1 MKSKKRKET
10 SHGPGS
16 YLIIIFLPHL
26 FLHGTSLRQQTILRE
41 QLPFP
46 SGTAT
51 AEIIRQLHGL
61 PPPASPSSVGHN
73 HNHSHNNNKLG
84 QIHEKSSSSSSSSCM
99 GSKDEMTPLIASTTS
114 SSSVL
119 PIHQQP
125 QPIPP
130 AWRLLFCSF
139 AISAA
144 YTIIGENFIPIIRNV
159 PLGTYL
165 GYPVLTAWSW
175 TVQPSPSYFGQGLI
189 MGPKTAVSMF
199 LGTLVGWGLLAPMAH
214 AKGWTTGPIK
224 DVGTGP
230 TGWLLWISLAIML
243 ADSVVSLSVVLIKIL
258 RPQLALSSSISKRR
272 SDNENS
278 NNTNND
284 GSIEDDDTA
293 VDPAPLDQQISWRIW
308 LPGLVVASLVCTGIL
323 TPMFAMPPWQP
334 AFAVLFSLLVAVLA
348 IRALGETDLN
358 PVSGIGKVSQLLF
371 AVVAPGNLVA
381 NLVAGAVAEAGAM
394 AAGECNQPQIL

>member
-1 MKSKKRKET
+1 MKSKKRKEK
-10 SHGPGS
+10 SHGHGS

-26 FLHGTSLRQQTILRE
+26 FLHGASLRQQTILRE

-61 PPPASPSSVGHN
+61 PPPASTSSVCHN
-73 HNHSHNNNKLG
+73 HNHNHNHNNNKLD
-84 QIHEKSSSSSSSSCM
+84 QIHEKSSSSSCM

-119 PIHQQP
+119 PIQQQ

-144 YTIIGENFIPIIRNV
+144 YTIIGENCIPIIRNV

-258 RPQLALSSSISKRR
+258 RPQMALSSSISKRR

-323 TPMFAMPPWQP
+323 TPMFAMPPWQS

>member
-1 MKSKKRKET
+1 
-10 SHGPGS
+10 
-16 YLIIIFLPHL
+16 
-26 FLHGTSLRQQTILRE
+26 
-41 QLPFP
+41 
-46 SGTAT
+46 
-51 AEIIRQLHGL
+51 
-61 PPPASPSSVGHN
+61 
-73 HNHSHNNNKLG
+73 
-84 QIHEKSSSSSSSSCM
+84 
-99 GSKDEMTPLIASTTS
+99 
-114 SSSVL
+114 
-119 PIHQQP
+119 
-125 QPIPP
+125 
-130 AWRLLFCSF
+130 
-139 AISAA
+139 
-144 YTIIGENFIPIIRNV
+144 
-159 PLGTYL
+159 
-165 GYPVLTAWSW
+165 
-175 TVQPSPSYFGQGLI
+175 
-189 MGPKTAVSMF
+189 MGPNTAVSMF

-278 NNTNND
+278 NKQTNND

-394 AAGECNQPQIL
+394 AAGDMMQDLKCGHLRCVTEGAICWAARGDRCRLCYGRGGMDVVFYCVRHPRTRIPIAHHIRLAIDGRGRQRWRD